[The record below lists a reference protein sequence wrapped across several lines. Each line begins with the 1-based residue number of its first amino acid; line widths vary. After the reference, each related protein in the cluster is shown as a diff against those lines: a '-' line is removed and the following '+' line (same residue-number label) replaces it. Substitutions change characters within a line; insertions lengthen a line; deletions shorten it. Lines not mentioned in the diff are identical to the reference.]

1 MHRLSNRKANVLALL
16 SIALLPTFLFAQETG
31 RINGY
36 LHDSVTGEPLPY
48 SRVTLQDTRFAATTD
63 VRGYYVLSGIPPGT
77 YTLVVSMPRYE
88 RVENEIEVQP
98 NGELRLDVKVEP
110 EAIQLDEVTVSEEKT
125 RFKEEVEISR
135 TNISSNEIVSTPS
148 FVEAD
153 VFRTIQQL
161 PSVTS
166 QSDFS
171 SALVVRGGS
180 PDENL
185 VMVDGAEIY
194 NPYHLVGLFST
205 FNADTIADAKFLAGG
220 YPAEYPGRLS
230 SVLDITSREGK
241 QIKGKGEIS
250 LLSSKMMLEGPFYK
264 GAWIISGRRTYFDL
278 IAERFNQARGEDQ
291 DWKYYFWDGQIKIF
305 SDLNSENRLTFST
318 FDGRDVLKF
327 FIDEEDFD
335 ENTDFSWDWGNN
347 APSLQW
353 RFVPNAKF
361 FSELVLTR
369 SNFDFDLNVKST
381 EINSD
386 GSQDESVAVAINH
399 IRDFSVSEKLTWYV
413 SPRHTL
419 KMGRR

>member
-1 MHRLSNRKANVLALL
+1 MVIRLASIRKKNGPMCQRFGRNTSVLTLVLISILPALL
-16 SIALLPTFLFAQETG
+16 IAEETG

-36 LHDSVTGEPLPY
+36 LYDKVTGEPLSY
-48 SRVTLQDTRFAATTD
+48 ANVMLQNTQFVAITD
-63 VRGYYVLSGIPPGT
+63 VRGYYVLSGIPPGKYKLIISAT
-77 YTLVVSMPRYE
+77 RFE
-88 RVENEIEVQP
+88 RAEKEIEVQP
-98 NGELRLDVKVEP
+98 GGETRLDVEVAP
-110 EAIQLDEVTVSEEKT
+110 VAIQLDEVEVTGEKT

-135 TNISSNEIVSTPS
+135 TNISSQEIVNTPS

-161 PSVTS
+161 PSVSS

-185 VMVDGAEIY
+185 ILVDGAEIY

-230 SVLDITSREGK
+230 SILDITSREGK
-241 QIKGKGEIS
+241 QVKGKGEIS

-278 IAERFNQARGEDQ
+278 IADRFNQARGEDQ

-305 SDLNSENRLTFST
+305 SDLNSKNRLTFST

-327 FIDEEDFD
+327 FLDEENSD
-335 ENTDFSWDWGNN
+335 EKTDFSWDWGNN
-347 APSLQW
+347 APLSL
-353 RFVPNAKF
+353 
-361 FSELVLTR
+361 
-369 SNFDFDLNVKST
+369 
-381 EINSD
+381 I
-386 GSQDESVAVAINH
+386 H
-399 IRDFSVSEKLTWYV
+399 I
-413 SPRHTL
+413 
-419 KMGRR
+419 